1 MAKKNI
7 KPAEEIQVESIEAE
21 KIEVTHVEPEVIK
34 PVEVF
39 NEPKSA
45 DEIYQFIVELHTDSE
60 RLQAKAAASGIIP
73 TSLQVVTY
81 QLMLCKNNI
90 ARALGK

>member
-1 MAKKNI
+1 MARPKK
-7 KPAEEIQVESIEAE
+7 EQVEEV
-21 KIEVTHVEPEVIK
+21 KDEVTEIEETIEEVEQVEEVK
-34 PVEVF
+34 AF
-39 NEPKSA
+39 DEPKSA
-45 DEIYQFIVELHTDSE
+45 DEIYQFIVELHADSE
-60 RLQAKAAASGIIP
+60 RLQTKAAASGIIP